1 MIDYIINSNNLT
13 YSEKGEEIMKKKL
26 LTVFTLSIIFLF
38 VLTTFTVA
46 EDYQVGIS
54 QFVEH
59 PSLDLARE
67 GFIDQLA
74 DEGYLEGENLQIDL
88 QNAQADFSTA
98 QTIAQRFKQNKPDLV
113 LAIATPSAQTAANV
127 LKNIPVLITA
137 VTDPVEAGVVESME
151 SPGANVTGTT
161 DMNPVAKQLD
171 LIKDFLPEI
180 ETLGILYNPGEV
192 NSVVQVDLA
201 KKKAEAMGVKI
212 EEGTVSNSS
221 EVSLA
226 VSSLVGNVDAIYVPT
241 DNIIV
246 SAMPTV
252 LQTAYNNQIPVFASE
267 NNSVE
272 QGAIATLGIDYYQL
286 GRQTG
291 AMAAKILN
299 GADPAEMA
307 VESSDE
313 LKLYINKK
321 SAAEIN
327 LEVPSELLES
337 ADTVFE

>member
-1 MIDYIINSNNLT
+1 
-13 YSEKGEEIMKKKL
+13 MKKFLKKGYL
-26 LTVFTLSIIFLF
+26 LLLVLALVSLF
-38 VLTTFTVA
+38 SMNLAA
-46 EDYQVGIS
+46 EEYEIGIS

-74 DEGYLEGENLQIDL
+74 EEGFIEGENIKIDL

-98 QTIAQRFKQNKPDLV
+98 QTIAQRFNQNKVDLV

-127 LKNIPVLITA
+127 LKNTPVLITA
-137 VTDPVEAGVVESME
+137 VTDPVEAGIVQSME
-151 SPGANVTGTT
+151 KPGTNITGTT
-161 DMNPVAKQLD
+161 DMNPVAKQLE
-171 LIKDFLPEI
+171 LIRDFLPEVKDI
-180 ETLGILYNPGEV
+180 GILYNPGEV
-192 NSVVQVDLA
+192 NSTVQVKLA
-201 KKKAEAMGVKI
+201 KEKAKEMGINLEEA
-212 EEGTVSNSS
+212 TVSNSS

-226 VSSLVGNVDAIYVPT
+226 VSSLVDNVDAIYVPT

-252 LQTAYNNQIPVFASE
+252 LQTAHNRQVPVFASE

-286 GRQTG
+286 GKQTG
-291 AMAAKILN
+291 SMAARILN
-299 GADPAEMA
+299 GSNPAEMP
-307 VESSDE
+307 VESSKE

-321 SAAEIN
+321 SAEEIN
-327 LEVPSELLES
+327 LKIPEDLLES
-337 ADTVFE
+337 ADIIFE

>member
-1 MIDYIINSNNLT
+1 
-13 YSEKGEEIMKKKL
+13 MKKKL
-26 LTVFTLSIIFLF
+26 LTVFTLSVIFLF
-38 VLTTFTVA
+38 VLTNLTAA
-46 EDYQVGIS
+46 EEFEIGIS

-74 DEGYLEGENLQIDL
+74 DQGFVEGDNLKIDL

-98 QTIAQRFKQNKPDLV
+98 QTIAQRFNQNDPDLV

-127 LKNIPVLITA
+127 ITDTPVLITA
-137 VTDPVEAGVVESME
+137 VTDPVEAGVVNSME
-151 SPGANVTGTT
+151 TPGANVTGTT
-161 DMNPVAKQLD
+161 DMNPVSKQLE
-171 LIKDFLPEI
+171 LIKEFLPGLKTI
-180 ETLGILYNPGEV
+180 GILYNPGEV
-192 NSVVQVDLA
+192 NSMVQVDLA
-201 KKKAEAMGVKI
+201 KEKAEEMGIKI

-226 VSSLVGNVDAIYVPT
+226 VSSLIGNVDAIYVPT

-252 LQTAYNNQIPVFASE
+252 LQNAYNNQIPVFASE

-291 AMAAKILN
+291 SMAARILN

-307 VESSDE
+307 VESSEE

-321 SAAEIN
+321 SAAEIG
-327 LEVPSELLES
+327 LEIPEKLLES

>member
-1 MIDYIINSNNLT
+1 MKNILKDY
-13 YSEKGEEIMKKKL
+13 
-26 LTVFTLSIIFLF
+26 LSLSVLALVMIFLF
-38 VLTTFTVA
+38 AGTFSLA
-46 EDYQVGIS
+46 AQEYNIGIS

-74 DEGYLEGENLQIDL
+74 EAGFVEGKNIKIDF

-98 QTIAQRFKQNKPDLV
+98 QTIAQRFNQNNLDLV

-127 LKNIPVLITA
+127 IKNTPVLITA
-137 VTDPVEAGVVESME
+137 VTDPVEAGVVETME
-151 SPGANVTGTT
+151 APGANVTGTT
-161 DMNPVAKQLD
+161 DMNPVADQLE
-171 LIKDFLPEI
+171 LIRDFLPEVKTI
-180 ETLGILYNPGEV
+180 GILYNPGEV
-192 NSVVQVDLA
+192 NSVVQVELA
-201 KKKAEAMGVKI
+201 KEKAEAMGI
-212 EEGTVSNSS
+212 ELEEATVSNSS

-226 VSSLVGNVDAIYVPT
+226 VSSLVDSVDAIYVPT

-252 LQTAYNNQIPVFASE
+252 LQTAHNRKIPVFASE
-267 NNSVE
+267 NNSVK

-291 AMAAKILN
+291 SMAVRILN
-299 GADPAEMA
+299 GADPAEMP
-307 VESSDE
+307 VESSKE
-313 LKLYINKK
+313 LKIYLNKK
-321 SAAEIN
+321 SAAEID
-327 LEVPSELLES
+327 LEIPEKLLES

>member
-1 MIDYIINSNNLT
+1 MKNILKKSYLLLLVLALVSLFSLNLAA
-13 YSEKGEEIMKKKL
+13 EEYEI
-26 LTVFTLSIIFLF
+26 
-38 VLTTFTVA
+38 
-46 EDYQVGIS
+46 GIS

-74 DEGYLEGENLQIDL
+74 EEGFVEGENIKIDL

-98 QTIAQRFKQNKPDLV
+98 QTIAQRFNQNKVDLV

-127 LKNIPVLITA
+127 LKNTPVLITA
-137 VTDPVEAGVVESME
+137 VTDPVEAGIVKTME
-151 SPGANVTGTT
+151 NPGSNITGTT
-161 DMNPVAKQLD
+161 DMNPVAKQLE
-171 LIKDFLPEI
+171 LIQDFLPEVKDI
-180 ETLGILYNPGEV
+180 GILYNPGEV
-192 NSVVQVDLA
+192 NSTVQVELA
-201 KKKAEAMGVKI
+201 KEKAEKMGVNLR
-212 EEGTVSNSS
+212 EATVSNSS

-226 VSSLVGNVDAIYVPT
+226 VSSLVDNVDAIYVPT

-252 LQTAYNNQIPVFASE
+252 LQTAHNRKVPVFASE

-272 QGAIATLGIDYYQL
+272 QGAVATLGIDYYQL
-286 GRQTG
+286 GKQTG
-291 AMAAKILN
+291 SMAARILKGSN
-299 GADPAEMA
+299 PAEMP
-307 VESSDE
+307 VESSKE

-327 LEVPSELLES
+327 LEVPKELLES
-337 ADTVFE
+337 ADVVFE

>member
-1 MIDYIINSNNLT
+1 
-13 YSEKGEEIMKKKL
+13 MKKQL
-26 LTVFTLSIIFLF
+26 LTVFTLSFIFLF
-38 VLTTFTVA
+38 ILTVFAAA
-46 EDYQVGIS
+46 EEYEIGIS

-67 GFIDQLA
+67 GFIDQLT
-74 DEGYLEGENLQIDL
+74 DEGFIEGENLKVDL

-98 QTIAQRFKQNKPDLV
+98 QTIAQRFKQNSPDLV

-137 VTDPVEAGVVESME
+137 VTDPVEAGVVNSME
-151 SPGANVTGTT
+151 TPGANVTGTT
-161 DMNPVAKQLD
+161 DMNPVAKQLE
-171 LIKDFLPEI
+171 LIKEFLPEI
-180 ETLGILYNPGEV
+180 KTIGILYNPGEV

-201 KKKAEAMGVKI
+201 KEKAKKMEVNI

-226 VSSLVGNVDAIYVPT
+226 VSSLVGSVDAIYVPT

-267 NNSVE
+267 NNSVK

-291 AMAAKILN
+291 SMAARILN
-299 GADPAEMA
+299 GSKPAEMP
-307 VESSDE
+307 VESSED

-321 SAAEIN
+321 AAERIN
-327 LEVPSELLES
+327 LDIPAELLES
-337 ADTVFE
+337 ADTIFTE

>member
-1 MIDYIINSNNLT
+1 
-13 YSEKGEEIMKKKL
+13 MKKTL
-26 LTVFTLSIIFLF
+26 LTVLYFSIIFLF
-38 VLTTFTVA
+38 ILTNFA
-46 EDYQVGIS
+46 GAQEYKIGIS

-59 PSLDLARE
+59 PSLDLARK

-74 DEGYLEGENLQIDL
+74 VEGFVEGENLQIDL

-98 QTIAQRFKQNKPDLV
+98 QTIAQRFNQNNLDLV

-127 LKNIPVLITA
+127 ISETPVLITA
-137 VTDPVEAGVVESME
+137 VTDPVEAGVVNSME
-151 SPGANVTGTT
+151 TPGGNVTGTT
-161 DMNPVAKQLD
+161 DMNPVAKQLE
-171 LIKDFLPEI
+171 LIKQFLPELD
-180 ETLGILYNPGEV
+180 TLGILYNPGEV

-201 KKKAEAMGVKI
+201 KKKAKEMGIAI

-226 VSSLVGNVDAIYVPT
+226 VSSLVGSVDAIYVPT

-291 AMAAKILN
+291 SMAVRILN

-307 VESSDE
+307 VESSKE
-313 LKLYINKK
+313 LKLYINQK
-321 SAAEIN
+321 SASEIG
-327 LEVPSELLES
+327 LEIPADLLES
-337 ADTVFE
+337 ADTIFKE